1 MDRCEIKEQKRQE
14 VIKKEAGFKII
25 RINPDKKNF
34 DIFDEIGKVQDYI
47 IKSTIE
53 LTERSTKKSLIDDSE
68 KLTKIVKQLCS

>member
-68 KLTKIVKQLCS
+68 KLTKIVKQLCP